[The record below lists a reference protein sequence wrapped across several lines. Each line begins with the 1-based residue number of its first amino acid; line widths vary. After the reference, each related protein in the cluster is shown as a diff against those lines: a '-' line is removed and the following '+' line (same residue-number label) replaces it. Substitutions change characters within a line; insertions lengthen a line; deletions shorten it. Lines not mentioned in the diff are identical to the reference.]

1 MADTPT
7 QLADALHDRYEIQ
20 RELGRGGMATVYLAR
35 DRKHSRSVAV
45 KVLQP
50 ELAATLGAERFLREI
65 ELAAGL
71 THPHIVPVHDSG
83 EAGGRLYYVMP
94 YVEGE
99 SLRERLARDRRLPV
113 DEAVRLAREVADA
126 LDYAHRRG
134 IIHRDVKPENIL
146 LEEGHAVVTDFGIAR
161 AVSAAGGERLTQ
173 TGSPIGTPMYMS
185 PEQAAGELD
194 IDGRADIYSLGCVL
208 FEALTGAPPFS
219 GPTAWAILVRRL
231 TESPPLLRSV
241 DPAIPAAVEAAVARA
256 LAHDPADRFATAAGF
271 SASLGRGPPAEPGLG
286 SGEGPFVSRGQP
298 MTEASVAVLPF
309 VNLSA
314 DRENEYFSDGITEEI
329 INALAQVKGLR
340 VVARTSCFAFKG
352 KDVDAREIG
361 ERLKVRT
368 LVVGS
373 VRQAGN
379 RIRIAAQ
386 LVNAADGYHL
396 WSNTYERTLADVFA
410 VQDELARSIAAVL
423 RRTVGG
429 IESGPLVK
437 PTTSNLDAYTF
448 YLRGL
453 YSRNKRSPEGFLAA
467 IEDFER
473 AIALDPN
480 YPLPHCG
487 IAWCYAI
494 LGFDE
499 TGVMPP
505 AEAMPRA
512 RAASARALELDPAL
526 PEAHGARATIAFLYD
541 WDWKLAESE
550 FAQASGLGPESFSA
564 SSSWHATFLALMGRH
579 EEAMQVISRAQAS
592 DPVSLLNQLTVGR
605 CHYLAGRFDQAA
617 AQLRSCLEVA
627 PGFYLAYPAIART
640 YLVMQQPHEALQI
653 LERGLS
659 VLGRVPL
666 FVVYVGWAHAALGE
680 RDKALGILGELRELA
695 ERGYVPP
702 IYAAQVLGALG
713 EVDEAF
719 RLYQLAYEQRSGW
732 LVFLRG
738 EPLWDFLRPD
748 PRFRELLRKMR
759 LDF

>member
-1 MADTPT
+1 VADTPT
-7 QLADALHDRYEIQ
+7 QLADALRARYEIQ

-45 KVLQP
+45 KVFQP

-71 THPHIVPVHDSG
+71 THPHIVPVYDSG
-83 EAGGRLYYVMP
+83 DAGGRLYYVMP

-99 SLRERLARDRRLPV
+99 SLHERLARDRRLPV

-134 IIHRDVKPENIL
+134 IIHRDIKPENIL

-161 AVSAAGGERLTQ
+161 AVSTAGGERLTQ

-208 FEALTGAPPFS
+208 FEALTGVPPFS

-256 LAHDPADRFATAAGF
+256 LAQDPADRFATGAGF
-271 SASLGRGPPAEPGLG
+271 SAALGRGPPAEPGLG
-286 SGEGPFVSRGQP
+286 SGEGPFVSGVQP

-361 ERLKVRT
+361 ERLNVRT
-368 LVVGS
+368 LVEGS
-373 VRQAGN
+373 VRKAGD
-379 RIRIAAQ
+379 RIRIVAQ

-410 VQDELARSIAAVL
+410 VQDELARSIATVL
-423 RRTVGG
+423 RRTVGRT
-429 IESGPLVK
+429 ESGPLVK
-437 PTTSNLDAYTF
+437 PSTGNLDAYTF
-448 YLRGL
+448 YMRGQ
-453 YSRNKRSPEGFLAA
+453 YSRNKRSPEGFRAA

-473 AIALDPN
+473 AIALDPD
-480 YPLPHCG
+480 YPLPHSG
-487 IAWCYAI
+487 IAWCYLI

-499 TGVMPP
+499 IGVMPP
-505 AEAMPRA
+505 AEAMPKA
-512 RAASARALELDPAL
+512 RAAAARALELDPAL
-526 PEAHGARATIAFLYD
+526 PDAHGARATIAFLYD

-550 FAQASGLGPESFSA
+550 FAQASSLGPD
-564 SSSWHATFLALMGRH
+564 SSGSRSWQAMFLALMGRH
-579 EEAMQVISRAQAS
+579 EEAMQVISRAQGV
-592 DPVSLLNQLTVGR
+592 DPVSLLNHLTVGR
-605 CHYLAGRFDQAA
+605 CHYLAGRFEQAL
-617 AQLRSCLEVA
+617 AQLRSCLEVD

-640 YLVMQQPHEALQI
+640 YLVMQQPHKALQEV
-653 LERGLS
+653 ERGLGL
-659 VLGRVPL
+659 LGRVPL
-666 FVVYVGWAHAALGE
+666 FLVYAGWAHAALGE
-680 RDKALGILGELRELA
+680 RDKALGILGEFRELA
-695 ERGYVPP
+695 ASRYVPP
-702 IYAAQVLGALG
+702 AYAAQVLGALG
-713 EVDEAF
+713 ELDEAF
-719 RLYQLAYEQRSGW
+719 RMYQLAYEQRSGW